1 MIYFVIPGKWECSS
15 VAIDRLHMVPISVLH
30 MNADHLGLVQHY
42 IMNNSCFFAKLA
54 WVDSGWF
61 KDKSAFGLLLQR
73 TSLNYDILI
82 LARYT
87 CAIQKQN
94 TFICGDVS

>member
-1 MIYFVIPGKWECSS
+1 MIYFVIPGKWEFSS
-15 VAIDRLHMVPISVLH
+15 VAIDRLHMVPISVLD

-73 TSLNYDILI
+73 TS
-82 LARYT
+82 
-87 CAIQKQN
+87 
-94 TFICGDVS
+94 ICELLV